1 MLLSPAIYD
10 ATVVGKF
17 SQQPSEVFSLP
28 TGLGAQAGVLPLHRN
43 PSPHPPP
50 VLDLR
55 LPSTS
60 CRQFRRDGMFIMMQK
75 CLSEK
80 QSQAFPAPLPLLN
93 WLKSPR
99 WGRCDAVVSVA
110 GGDVTRASSL
120 KMKRRRG
127 GNGSI
132 TRCVRLAVEA
142 VDNLRVHAQTSLHLL
157 PTAKIQAR
165 RAVLARRDGAD
176 A

>member
-1 MLLSPAIYD
+1 
-10 ATVVGKF
+10 
-17 SQQPSEVFSLP
+17 
-28 TGLGAQAGVLPLHRN
+28 
-43 PSPHPPP
+43 
-50 VLDLR
+50 
-55 LPSTS
+55 
-60 CRQFRRDGMFIMMQK
+60 MFIMMQK

-110 GGDVTRASSL
+110 GGDVTLASSL

-127 GNGSI
+127 GNGSVA
-132 TRCVRLAVEA
+132 RCVRLAVEA
-142 VDNLRVHAQTSLHLL
+142 GDNLRVHAQTSLHLL
-157 PTAKIQAR
+157 PKAKIQAR